1 MSQETASFEP
11 TVLEGFLSVNAALNG
26 QSRRIYELWIA
37 EGKKEPKVRNLAN
50 RAKFEGIS
58 VRTVSAETLASKAEG
73 RTHGGVLAF
82 VGARRTV
89 TPAELTAS
97 LPADRPAFLALLEGI
112 EDPYNF
118 GACVRSLYAAGAQG
132 LLLPARNWM
141 SAAGTVARASAGASE
156 LIPTAV
162 YDDADEVRQAV
173 KPLGI
178 TMLMAGRGEG
188 SVSLYEADL
197 TSPLLLC
204 IGGENRGLSRAVAD
218 ACQTQV
224 YIPYGSDFRNSLS
237 AAGASAAFAFEI
249 LRQRLNQ

>member
-1 MSQETASFEP
+1 MSAQASSFEP

-37 EGKKEPKVRNLAN
+37 EGKKEPKVRNLVN
-50 RAKFEGIS
+50 RAKFEGIA
-58 VRTVSAETLASKAEG
+58 VRTVSAETLATKAEG

-82 VGARRTV
+82 VGARKTV
-89 TPAELTAS
+89 TPLELMAS
-97 LPADRPAFLALLEGI
+97 LPAQKPAFLALLEGI

-162 YDDADEVRQAV
+162 YDDASEVHQAARLHGV
-173 KPLGI
+173 S
-178 TMLMAGRGEG
+178 MLMAGRGEG

-197 TSPLLLC
+197 TVPLLLC
-204 IGGENRGLSRAVAD
+204 VGGENRGLSRAVAD
-218 ACQTQV
+218 ACVQQI

-237 AAGASAAFAFEI
+237 AAGATAAFAFEI
-249 LRQRLNQ
+249 LRQRLGK